1 MIKTG
6 LGLKKNA
13 LWLARCLLPMPLL
26 YHLWHQKTRRQPV
39 ARCLDTATDRRQI
52 RSQPDVMLEVYWSRV
67 PGSGRGPAA
76 SLFVL
81 DEEILRLDCFGGAD
95 GHMHFNPEQA
105 HLTGGWDQPRIR
117 FGPGTI
123 PDHIARGV
131 FELKTN
137 GVAALK
143 SNLIKRI
150 HDFPLDAAALDRVSN
165 DMADYMQALY
175 ETHGDDP
182 DSGDSAARP

>member
-6 LGLKKNA
+6 LGLKKKA
-13 LWLARCLLPMPLL
+13 WWLARRLLPMTLV
-26 YHLWHQKTRRQPV
+26 YHLRHQKTRRAP
-39 ARCLDTATDRRQI
+39 RPELDTATDRRQF
-52 RSQPDVMLEVYWSRV
+52 RPQPNVMLEVYWSRV
-67 PGSGRGPAA
+67 PGFGRGPAA

-81 DEEILRLDCFGGAD
+81 DEEILRLDCFGGAG

-105 HLTGGWDQPRIR
+105 HLTAGLESPRIR

-123 PDHIARGV
+123 PDQIARSV

-143 SNLIKRI
+143 SNMIKRI
-150 HDFPLDAAALDRVSN
+150 RDFPLDAAALDRVSN

-182 DSGDSAARP
+182 GSGDSAARP

>member
-6 LGLKKNA
+6 LGLKTKA
-13 LWLARCLLPMPLL
+13 WWLARRLLPVPLL
-26 YHLWHQKTRRQPV
+26 YHLWHQKTRRNP
-39 ARCLDTATDRRQI
+39 RPEFDIATDRRQF
-52 RSQPDVMLEVYWSRV
+52 RLQPDVMLEVYWARI
-67 PGSGRGPAA
+67 PGFGGGPSA

-95 GHMHFNPEQA
+95 GHMHFNPKQA
-105 HLTGGWDQPRIR
+105 HLTAGWETPRIR

-143 SNLIKRI
+143 SNMINRI
-150 HDFPLDAAALDRVSN
+150 RDFPLDAVALDRVGN
-165 DMADYMQALY
+165 DMADYMQALF
-175 ETHGDDP
+175 ETHGGDP
-182 DSGDSAARP
+182 G

>member
-6 LGLKKNA
+6 LGLKAKA
-13 LWLARCLLPMPLL
+13 WWLARRLLPIPLL
-26 YHLWHQKTRRQPV
+26 YHLWHRKTRRNP
-39 ARCLDTATDRRQI
+39 RPGLDIATDRRQF
-52 RSQPDVMLEVYWSRV
+52 RLQPDVMMEVYWSRV
-67 PGSGRGPAA
+67 PGFGGGPTA

-105 HLTGGWDQPRIR
+105 RLTDGWETPRIH
-117 FGPGTI
+117 FGPGTV
-123 PDHIARGV
+123 PDQIARAV

-137 GVAALK
+137 SVNALK
-143 SNLIKRI
+143 SNMIKRI
-150 HDFPLDAAALDRVSN
+150 RDFPLDTAALDRVSS

-182 DSGDSAARP
+182 GGGDSAASP

>member
-6 LGLKKNA
+6 LGLKKIA
-13 LWLARCLLPMPLL
+13 LWLASCILPMPLL
-26 YHLWHQKTRRQPV
+26 YHLWHKKTRRAP
-39 ARCLDTATDRRQI
+39 RPELDTATDRRQF
-52 RSQPDVMLEVYWSRV
+52 RPQPNVMLEVYWSRV
-67 PGSGRGPAA
+67 PGVGWGPSA

-81 DEEILRLDCFGGAD
+81 GEEILRLDCFGGAD

-105 HLTGGWDQPRIR
+105 HLTAGWPAPRIR

-123 PDHIARGV
+123 PDQIARGV

-137 GVAALK
+137 GVDALK
-143 SNLIKRI
+143 SNMIKRI
-150 HDFPLDAAALDRVSN
+150 RDFPLDAAALDRVSN

-182 DSGDSAARP
+182 GSGDSAARP

>member
-6 LGLKKNA
+6 LGLKAKA
-13 LWLARCLLPMPLL
+13 WWLARRLLPMPLV
-26 YHLWHQKTRRQPV
+26 YHLWHLKTRRAP
-39 ARCLDTATDRRQI
+39 RPELDTATDGRQF
-52 RSQPDVMLEVYWSRV
+52 RPQPDVMLEVFWARV
-67 PGSGRGPAA
+67 PGVGGGPAA

-81 DEEILRLDCFGGAD
+81 GEEILRMDCFGGAI

-105 HLTGGWDQPRIR
+105 RLTTGWEEPRIY

-143 SNLIKRI
+143 SNKIKRI
-150 HDFPLDAAALDRVSN
+150 HDFPLDTAALDRVGN

-182 DSGDSAARP
+182 GSGDSAASP

>member
-6 LGLKKNA
+6 LGLKPKA
-13 LWLARCLLPMPLL
+13 LWLARRLLPMPLL
-26 YHLWHQKTRRQPV
+26 YHLWHQKTRRAP
-39 ARCLDTATDRRQI
+39 RPELDTATDRRQF
-52 RSQPDVMLEVYWSRV
+52 RPQPDVRLEVYWSRV
-67 PGSGRGPAA
+67 PGVGWGPSA

-95 GHMHFNPEQA
+95 GQQA
-105 HLTGGWDQPRIR
+105 RLTARLEGPRIR

-143 SNLIKRI
+143 SNMIKRI
-150 HDFPLDAAALDRVSN
+150 RDFPLDAAALDRVSN

-182 DSGDSAARP
+182 GSGDSAARP